1 MNGLL
6 DKRVPIAWL
15 LLTLIA
21 SGAIGILWFVISS
34 GPPSNAVLIERRPD
48 GSSAQAAAASGGQE
62 GQNGEHSPVSAA
74 ATQSRTHT
82 PSSPAPIAVYVSGAV
97 SNPGVYTL
105 PAEARVGDAINA
117 AGGPQPEA
125 DMERI
130 NLAARLT
137 DEQHIRVGR
146 KGEPT
151 VQADSLDTLEP
162 GARPSAA
169 TTTQEPG
176 SITEKI
182 NLNNADAAA
191 LEALPGIGEVLA
203 ARIVADREK
212 NGPFKSVDDLKRV
225 AGIKDAVLSRLRDL
239 VYVEP

>member
-21 SGAIGILWFVISS
+21 SGAIGILWMVISS
-34 GPPSNAVLIERRPD
+34 GPPSNAVLIQSRPD
-48 GSSAQAAAASGGQE
+48 GSSAQAAADAGGQE
-62 GQNGEHSPVSAA
+62 RQNDDHSAMSAA
-74 ATQSRTHT
+74 APQSRTHA
-82 PSSPAPIAVYVSGAV
+82 PPSPAPIAVYVSGAV
-97 SNPGVYTL
+97 NNPGVYTL
-105 PAEARVGDAINA
+105 PADARLGDAINA

-137 DEQHIRVGR
+137 DEQHIRVVR

-151 VQADSLDTLEP
+151 VQADSRATLEP
-162 GARPSAA
+162 ATRPPAA

-176 SITEKI
+176 SMTERI

-225 AGIKDAVLSRLRDL
+225 PGIKEAVLSQIREL